1 MPATE
6 SGLMNLKND
15 SPTIGIVGSNGFLG
29 SALIEQS
36 QKSGLNVVSIG
47 RTAPEMKITHLYMDF
62 TQPDG
67 INLHAIQN
75 LDVLVYCIKLNN
87 CPLGC
92 FNDLTEE
99 KNLKTLISA
108 LNSLS
113 VKLVYVS
120 TGSVYPMLD
129 RPSLESD
136 AIPHNRGKNDYLMNK
151 YKEKSLLKMSHK
163 TSQSLDFYH
172 LATIFVVA

>member
-62 TQPDG
+62 TIVRLLSFGNNIRRSLG
-67 INLHAIQN
+67 IS
-75 LDVLVYCIKLNN
+75 
-87 CPLGC
+87 
-92 FNDLTEE
+92 E
-99 KNLKTLISA
+99 
-108 LNSLS
+108 
-113 VKLVYVS
+113 
-120 TGSVYPMLD
+120 
-129 RPSLESD
+129 
-136 AIPHNRGKNDYLMNK
+136 
-151 YKEKSLLKMSHK
+151 
-163 TSQSLDFYH
+163 
-172 LATIFVVA
+172 